1 MTNRIE
7 RNEEEIMRRDYRLW
21 AVVAIL
27 AGLQTAGCTQKAEIQ
42 SEIKPAKVE
51 RVQGTELSR
60 LTLTPKAVERLDIK
74 TGAVREERIGA
85 RKRLAAGEVIPRPAA
100 AANDG
105 SKVWVR
111 VVMSPADLRS
121 VAAGQPAQIASLGDV
136 TSGTT
141 ARPIASLN
149 GAKELTALHYAVDQA
164 DGFTLGQRVRV
175 ELAVSAAA
183 MRSVVPTSSVLY
195 DAKGKT
201 WVYTSPEPMVFVR
214 HAITVDHID
223 GDRVVLSD
231 GPASGTTVVTVGAA
245 ELLGTEY
252 GRK

>member
-1 MTNRIE
+1 
-7 RNEEEIMRRDYRLW
+7 MRRDYRLW

-27 AGLQTAGCTQKAEIQ
+27 AGLQTAACTQKTEIL

-121 VAAGQPAQIASLGDV
+121 VAAGQPAQIASLGDI
-136 TSGTT
+136 TGGTT

-149 GAKELTALHYAVDQA
+149 SAKELTALHYAVDQA

-175 ELAVSAAA
+175 EVAVSGAA
-183 MRSVVPTSSVLY
+183 MRSVVPTSSMLY

-231 GPASGTTVVTVGAA
+231 GPAPGTVVVTVGAA

>member
-1 MTNRIE
+1 
-7 RNEEEIMRRDYRLW
+7 MRRDYRLW
-21 AVVAIL
+21 AVIAIL
-27 AGLQTAGCTQKAEIQ
+27 AGLQTAACTKKTEIL

-111 VVMSPADLRS
+111 VAMSPADLRS
-121 VAAGQPAQIASLGDV
+121 VAASQPAQIASLADV
-136 TSGTT
+136 TGGTT
-141 ARPIASLN
+141 ARAIASLN
-149 GAKELTALHYAVDQA
+149 DAKELTALHYAVDQA

-175 ELAVSAAA
+175 ELAVSGAA
-183 MRSVVPTSSVLY
+183 MRSVVPTSSMLY

-231 GPASGTTVVTVGAA
+231 GPAPGTVVVTVGAA

>member
-1 MTNRIE
+1 
-7 RNEEEIMRRDYRLW
+7 MRRDYRLW
-21 AVVAIL
+21 AAVAIL
-27 AGLQTAGCTQKAEIQ
+27 AGLQTAACTQKAEIL

-74 TGAVREERIGA
+74 TAAVREEQIGA
-85 RKRLAAGEVIPRPAA
+85 RKRQAAGEVIHRPAA

-111 VVMSPADLRS
+111 VAMSPADLRS
-121 VAAGQPAQIASLGDV
+121 VAGSQPAQIASLADV
-136 TSGTT
+136 TGGTT
-141 ARPIASLN
+141 ARAIASLN

-164 DGFTLGQRVRV
+164 DGFTPGQRVRV
-175 ELAVSAAA
+175 ELALSGAAK
-183 MRSVVPTSSVLY
+183 RRVVPTSSVLY

-201 WVYTSPEPMVFVR
+201 WVYTSPEPRVFVR

-231 GPASGTTVVTVGAA
+231 GPAPGTAVVTVGAA

>member
-1 MTNRIE
+1 
-7 RNEEEIMRRDYRLW
+7 MRRDYRLW

-27 AGLQTAGCTQKAEIQ
+27 AGLQTAACTQKAEIL

-74 TGAVREERIGA
+74 TAAVREEQIRA
-85 RKRLAAGEVIPRPAA
+85 RKRQAAGEVIHRPAAA

-111 VVMSPADLRS
+111 VAMSPADLRS
-121 VAAGQPAQIASLGDV
+121 VAGSQPAQIASLADV
-136 TSGTT
+136 TGGTT
-141 ARPIASLN
+141 ARAIASLN

-164 DGFTLGQRVRV
+164 DGFTPGQRVRV
-175 ELAVSAAA
+175 ELALSGAA
-183 MRSVVPTSSVLY
+183 MRKVVPTSSVLY

-201 WVYTSPEPMVFVR
+201 WVYTSPEPRVFVR

-231 GPASGTTVVTVGAA
+231 GPAPGTAVVTVGAA

>member
-1 MTNRIE
+1 MAYKTE

-27 AGLQTAGCTQKAEIQ
+27 AGLQTAACTQKAEIL

-51 RVQGTELSR
+51 RVQGTDLPR

-74 TGAVREERIGA
+74 TAALREERIEA

-100 AANDG
+100 ANDS

-111 VVMSPADLRS
+111 VPMSPADLRS
-121 VAAGQPAQIASLGDV
+121 VAAGQPAQVASLADV
-136 TSGTT
+136 TGGTT
-141 ARPIASLN
+141 ARAIASLN
-149 GAKELTALHYAVDQA
+149 AAKELTALHYAVDQA
-164 DGFTLGQRVRV
+164 DGFALGQRVRV
-175 ELAVSAAA
+175 ELALSGTAT
-183 MRSVVPTSSVLY
+183 RRVVPTSSVLY

-201 WVYTSPEPMVFVR
+201 WVYINPAPLVFVR

-231 GPASGTTVVTVGAA
+231 GPAPGTAVVTVGAA